1 MKSLNN
7 VAHLRKYTIYALVIL
22 AMLIPLVKPIG
33 LPVKITEDTE
43 GFYAAME
50 EFNPGDVVLWD
61 IHFQL
66 SSANE
71 LTPQIT
77 AMAYHLAQRGAKCI
91 IVSMH
96 PEAYPFA
103 LDAMEE
109 FKRLGKDY
117 GTDMVYLGYLPGEEV
132 AVASLLSDMH
142 QTVPTDYEGTPIA
155 SHPLMANVKTGDDL
169 TAVVSINTSGP
180 GSWTRQLPSYKNV
193 DLLYASIAN
202 TKTTIQTYLDT
213 GQIKASLD
221 GARCTA
227 EYEQLLERPGKA
239 LALQDASSCTFLVF
253 LGLVVAGNVFQRLK
267 PSVSRKGDAK

>member
-1 MKSLNN
+1 MKSLYN
-7 VAHLRKYTIYALVIL
+7 VLNLSKYTIYALVIL
-22 AMLIPLVKPIG
+22 AMLIPLVRPIG
-33 LPVKITEDTE
+33 IPVKITKDTE
-43 GFYAAME
+43 KFYAAME
-50 EFNPGDVVLWD
+50 EFQAGDVVLWD

-71 LTPQIT
+71 LIPQIT
-77 AMAYHLAQRGAKCI
+77 AMAYHLVQRGAKCI

-103 LDAMEE
+103 LDAVEE
-109 FKRLGKDY
+109 FKAHGKVY

-132 AVASLLSDMH
+132 AVASLLSDLH
-142 QTVPTDYEGTPIA
+142 QTVPNDYQGTPIA
-155 SHPLMANVKTGDDL
+155 SLPLTANVKTGHDL

-180 GSWTRQLPSYKNV
+180 GSWTRQLPSFKNI

-202 TKTTIQTYLDT
+202 TKATIQTYLDT

-221 GARCTA
+221 GSRCTA
-227 EYEQLLERPGKA
+227 EYEVLLERPGKA
-239 LALQDASSCTFLVF
+239 LGLQDASSCTFLVF
-253 LGLVVAGNVFQRLK
+253 LVFLVFGNIVQHMK